1 MPPRSLLVLLAL
13 ANVAL
18 WIARAATR
26 AFDKS
31 ALRGRRA
38 RALVVLGSGGHT
50 AEMLRI
56 LRDART
62 LDRLDVAAYVVASTD
77 AQSADRALAF
87 ERSRRGARGE
97 ARVLTIGRARE
108 VGQRWTTSAATT
120 ARACAAALA
129 IVARVNP
136 DVVICNGPGTCVP
149 IVLAAMARRALGWR
163 TPATVFVESACRAR
177 TLSLTGKI
185 FYHLRCVDRV
195 CVMWERAHAAYPRST
210 FVGRAM

>member
-1 MPPRSLLVLLAL
+1 V
-13 ANVAL
+13 
-18 WIARAATR
+18 RA
-26 AFDKS
+26 
-31 ALRGRRA
+31 
-38 RALVVLGSGGHT
+38 
-50 AEMLRI
+50 
-56 LRDART
+56 
-62 LDRLDVAAYVVASTD
+62 
-77 AQSADRALAF
+77 
-87 ERSRRGARGE
+87 RRGARGE

-120 ARACAAALA
+120 ARACAAAIA